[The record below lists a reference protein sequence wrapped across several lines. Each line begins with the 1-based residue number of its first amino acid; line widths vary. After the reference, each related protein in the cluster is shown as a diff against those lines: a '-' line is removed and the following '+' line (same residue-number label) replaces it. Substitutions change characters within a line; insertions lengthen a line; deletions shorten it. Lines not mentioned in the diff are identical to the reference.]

1 MNTTPLLLLHGAL
14 GAAEQ
19 FDELFALLQPN
30 ASVHRL
36 DFEGHGKQPLAEHP
50 FEIHHFAEN
59 VVAYLDVH
67 GIESAH
73 IFGYSMGG
81 YVALHLAEWQ
91 QQRIQKIMTLGTKFA
106 WNPDTAA
113 KEASMLNAQRL
124 AEKVPKFAAKLEAL
138 HSGSDWKVVTEKT
151 RALLLSLGE
160 KPVVDAQALGS
171 IHHSVCLAIGDRDE
185 MVTLEETV
193 AAYKTL
199 PAASLAVLPHTPH
212 ALDKVSVQRLSMA
225 IRDCFGF

>member
-36 DFEGHGKQPLAEHP
+36 DFEGHGKQAITERP
-50 FEIHHFAEN
+50 FEIRHFAEN
-59 VVAYLDVH
+59 VVAYLDAH

-81 YVALHLAEWQ
+81 YVALYLAEWQ
-91 QQRIQKIMTLGTKFA
+91 PHRVQKIMTLGTKFA
-106 WNPDTAA
+106 WNPETAA
-113 KEASMLNAQRL
+113 KEASMLDVQRL
-124 AEKVPKFAAKLEAL
+124 SEKVPKFVAKLEAL

-151 RALLLSLGE
+151 RILLLSLGE
-160 KPVVDAQALGS
+160 KPLMDAQSLGS
-171 IHHSVCLAIGDRDE
+171 INHSVCLALGDRDE

-193 AAYKTL
+193 AAYKAL
-199 PAASLAVLPHTPH
+199 PTASLAVLPHTPH
-212 ALDKVSVQRLSMA
+212 VLEKVSAQRLSTA

>member
-1 MNTTPLLLLHGAL
+1 MNTTPLILLHGAL

-36 DFEGHGKQPLAEHP
+36 DFEGHGKQALTERP
-50 FEIHHFAEN
+50 FEIRHFAEN
-59 VVAYLDVH
+59 VVAYLDANS
-67 GIESAH
+67 IESAH

-81 YVALHLAEWQ
+81 YVALHLAQ
-91 QQRIQKIMTLGTKFA
+91 LQPHRVQKIMTLGTKFV
-106 WNPDTAA
+106 WNPETAA
-113 KEASMLNAQRL
+113 KEASMLNAQCL
-124 AEKVPKFAAKLEAL
+124 AEKVPKFAAKLETL
-138 HSGSDWKVVTEKT
+138 HSGSDWKVIVEKT
-151 RALLLSLGE
+151 RVLLLSLGE
-160 KPVVDAQALGS
+160 KPLVDAQTLDS
-171 IHHSVCLAIGDRDE
+171 INHSVCLAIGDRDE

-193 AAYKTL
+193 AAYKAL

-212 ALDKVSVQRLSMA
+212 VLEKVPAQHLSRA